1 MTTPPTKSPFSAS
14 APHSATFIVYINGL
28 EVPAKAASLRYGVW
42 QMPEMQV
49 EMVADPVLVRL
60 GSEDRVQVAV
70 FYYDD
75 CDVDASV
82 VPAFRLFGEGEITGW
97 GYRNTS
103 SGRSIV
109 FTVVNQVAIFTQLFV
124 QFMTTLD
131 DMIAHQTHPGDVSG
145 YANASSQLVYP
156 FALFNQGLLPGQGA
170 TAPTRIT
177 RPFDFLYNAV
187 RGMMAKNIPDQSR
200 TVPAA
205 NFFTRWARLTNF
217 HNRFVGCPF
226 FDEVNDANVFPVLK
240 ALQNV
245 SAIDIIIQKLIP
257 QFQNASSIW
266 DMLQLVYTTMLMEVS
281 MIPGMPLV
289 TVDLVSSMV
298 RTTNFSEHTLAPVDA
313 AALAALQRTAGG
325 HPPPK
330 DSWIPTLPADSR
342 KTKPKRIQNYFTKP
356 QMLFSIPPSCNVV
369 FPSQLTSLAYEEAY
383 MSQPTRLYFNDEVLT
398 STVKGGTDG
407 TSQAISN
414 ALAIAWPLEAD
425 ALMQARDTAHPL
437 FNGKN
442 FLIYPEEFYKGPVMD
457 RRTIPPWLFFLK
469 QSDKPGGV
477 GVTPARVTD
486 NASAQAQAPAPSRT
500 GTTTPPRPAVAVP
513 PGTMVTQSE
522 NGKIGPTGTRVYL
535 PAVEALRNKVE
546 TLSKNSIVPSE
557 YLLCWMNI
565 EAGFGRYSTDGDH
578 ATGWFQLLPEEC
590 ATLRS
595 INFPHGVNPRALVD
609 QPDINTADT
618 TCIQAGID
626 YIINGWNEVNNNP
639 ALAATKNWPV
649 ADRWRFVKFRKHDL
663 PGFAP
668 QALAKATQVL
678 GGPPADWNALYQAI
692 KGAYPVGTV
701 QRKALDNASAIGVL
715 PGASGTIVSAS
726 DKVPFTAGAARAATP
741 GPSSAATSAST
752 APAPPPAP
760 QIDAATQATID
771 AGALDVYHLYA
782 KFEFFRERYAKR
794 NGSATIAWNPYI
806 VPGFPG
812 VLFDQRASRVDLFVY
827 ITTVQQQMSNDGKRS
842 TSLSFLYG
850 RQFQELF
857 QTLSDEFA
865 LDDSVARG
873 SAPEEPVRDISK
885 VVQSF
890 VQAETYYQ
898 QLFYGAQPLFGK
910 AASFD
915 FRAVVGMESL
925 VSGAS
930 PDTIFVDGPDVASQD
945 VNVAAAQTIT
955 SLTGTRNTVSATLRD
970 VTAQIATNQK
980 VIAEQ
985 QPSAATDVV
994 NEYVEQAVIDQAQL
1008 NIVNLTA
1015 QQGILQT
1022 QLTSLNIR
1030 INAALSIVQGTENRS
1045 GFTRVE
1051 HNLDIAATR
1060 PIVPLPATQALFD
1073 SRDAALRYNWRPV
1086 CTLDEYVVFLNSA
1099 AEGSI
1104 PAFGHHRSVGARFF
1118 ERIQTYTP
1126 PAPDFKQPP
1135 ASDGL
1140 TSTSVTGLSP
1150 ANFPQTR
1157 ARWDDALITY
1167 RNNVLYNKAPRT

>member
-1 MTTPPTKSPFSAS
+1 MTTPASKSTFAAS
-14 APHSATFIVYINGL
+14 NPHQAAFIVYINGL

-75 CDVDASV
+75 CDVGASV
-82 VPAFRLFGEGEITGW
+82 KPAFRLFGEGEITGW

-109 FTVVNQVAIFTQLFV
+109 FTVVNQIAVFTQLFV

-156 FALFNQGLLPGQGA
+156 FALFNQGLLPGQGNA
-170 TAPTRIT
+170 SPTRIT

-226 FDEVNDANVFPVLK
+226 FDEANDKNVFPVLK

-245 SAIDIIIQKLIP
+245 SAIDIVIQKLIP

-266 DMLQLVYTTMLMEVS
+266 DMLQLVYTTMLMEVA
-281 MIPGMPLV
+281 MIPGMPLI
-289 TVDLVSSMV
+289 TVDLASSMV
-298 RTTNFSEHTLAPVDA
+298 RTTNFNEHTLSFDPARV
-313 AALAALQRTAGG
+313 G
-325 HPPPK
+325 HEV
-330 DSWIPTLPADSR
+330 WVPTLPADSR

-369 FPSQLTSLAYEEAY
+369 FPSQLTSIAYDEAY
-383 MSQPTRLYFNDEVLT
+383 MSQPTRLYFNDEVVT
-398 STVKGGTDG
+398 STVKVPTTGLG
-407 TSQAISN
+407 QAINN
-414 ALAIAWPLEAD
+414 ALSIAWPLEAD
-425 ALMQARDTAHPL
+425 ALMKARDTSHPL

-442 FLIYPEEFYKGPVMD
+442 FLLYPEEFYKGPVMD

-469 QSDKPGGV
+469 QSENQVAGGT
-477 GVTPARVTD
+477 GTGSTPQQAAD
-486 NASAQAQAPAPSRT
+486 NASAQAQTPAPART
-500 GTTTPPRPAVAVP
+500 GTTTPPKPAVTLP
-513 PGTMVTQSE
+513 PGTIVTQSE
-522 NGKIGPTGTRVYL
+522 NGQINDNGVRVYL
-535 PAVEALRNKVE
+535 PAIEALRDKVE
-546 TLSKNSIVPSE
+546 TMSKGSNVPSE

-565 EAGFGRYSTDGDH
+565 EAGFGRHSTDSDH

-590 ATLRS
+590 VSLRS
-595 INFPHGVNPRALVD
+595 VNFPHGVNPRHLVD
-609 QPDINTADT
+609 QPDTDTADT
-618 TCIQAGID
+618 TAIQVGID
-626 YIINGWNEVNNNP
+626 YIINGWNEVNGNP
-639 ALAATKNWPV
+639 ALAATKNWPI
-649 ADRWRFVKFRKHDL
+649 ADRWRFVKLRKHDL
-663 PGFAP
+663 PGFAL
-668 QALAKATQVL
+668 QAMAAATAVL
-678 GGPPADWNALYQAI
+678 GGPPTDWNALYQAI
-692 KGAYPVGTV
+692 QGAYPVGTV
-701 QRKALDNASAIGVL
+701 QRKALDNASAIGIL
-715 PGASGTIVSAS
+715 EGASGTIVSQS
-726 DKVPFTAGAARAATP
+726 DKVPFTAGAARAAAP
-741 GPSSAATSAST
+741 GPSNVTTSKTAAPT
-752 APAPPPAP
+752 PPATP
-760 QIDAATQATID
+760 QIDAATQAVID
-771 AGALDVYHLYA
+771 ANALDVYHLYA

-794 NGSATIAWNPYI
+794 NGSATITWNPYV

-827 ITTVQQQMSNDGKRS
+827 ITTVQQQMSNDGRRS

-885 VVQSF
+885 VAQSF
-890 VQAETYYQ
+890 IQAETYYQ

-915 FRAVVGMESL
+915 FRAIVGMESL
-925 VSGAS
+925 VPGAS
-930 PDTIFVDGPDVASQD
+930 PDLIFVDGPDVATQD
-945 VNVAAAQTIT
+945 ANVAAAQTLST
-955 SLTGTRNTVSATLRD
+955 LTTERDKVSATLLD
-970 VTAQIATNQK
+970 VASQIAVSK
-980 VIAEQ
+980 KILAEK

-994 NEYVEQAVIDQAQL
+994 DAFAAVEQAAINQTQTDL
-1008 NIVNLTA
+1008 LNLTV
-1015 QQGILQT
+1015 QQGLLQV
-1022 QLTSLNIR
+1022 QLSSLNIR

-1060 PIVPLPATQALFD
+1060 PLVPLPSSQAYFD
-1073 SRDAALRYNWRPV
+1073 SRDAALRYNWRPI

-1104 PAFGHHRSVGARFF
+1104 PAFGHQRSVGARFF

-1126 PAPDFKQPP
+1126 PAADFKPPP

-1140 TSTSVTGLSP
+1140 TGTSVTGLSP
-1150 ANFPQTR
+1150 ENFPQTR
-1157 ARWDDALITY
+1157 ARWDDALIAY